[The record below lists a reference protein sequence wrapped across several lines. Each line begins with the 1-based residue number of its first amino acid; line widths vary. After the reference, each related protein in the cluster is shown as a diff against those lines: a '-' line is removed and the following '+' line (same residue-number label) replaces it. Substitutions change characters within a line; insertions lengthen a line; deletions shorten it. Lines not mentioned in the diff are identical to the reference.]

1 MSAPVLSDVE
11 SFVYATEKL
20 HNIESNKL
28 WNYRK
33 RPRSGLRLRVS
44 FEPERVRESAIC
56 YITHW
61 LWLAFDHSIESDS
74 KLQRFFIF
82 FRFSNNSFH
91 FSTFHWLVRSPCLVS
106 PWPAGRFKLIYA
118 FLSSIS
124 RKMTHTHTHT
134 ATVSVSFWSRMFP
147 TLCCPK
153 CIKWYQYF
161 RHTNRM
167 KLLNISFWWLFYAK
181 TMSIMILWPDWI
193 EKRIKSSDQ
202 HTRTQKHME
211 SLPRLKNDA
220 FGQRLPSIRSIFD
233 TVGRDFGRKY
243 ARIM

>member
-1 MSAPVLSDVE
+1 ME

-124 RKMTHTHTHT
+124 RKMTHTQLPYRFHFDPACFQHCAVRNASNDTNIFAIQIEWNCSTFH
-134 ATVSVSFWSRMFP
+134 SDDFFM
-147 TLCCPK
+147 LKQCP
-153 CIKWYQYF
+153 
-161 RHTNRM
+161 
-167 KLLNISFWWLFYAK
+167 
-181 TMSIMILWPDWI
+181 
-193 EKRIKSSDQ
+193 
-202 HTRTQKHME
+202 
-211 SLPRLKNDA
+211 
-220 FGQRLPSIRSIFD
+220 
-233 TVGRDFGRKY
+233 
-243 ARIM
+243 

>member
-1 MSAPVLSDVE
+1 MCLSRQRE
-11 SFVYATEKL
+11 
-20 HNIESNKL
+20 
-28 WNYRK
+28 W
-33 RPRSGLRLRVS
+33 
-44 FEPERVRESAIC
+44 ERVPYVTLRIDFGSLLTIPSSL
-56 YITHW
+56 IVSSNDFSFFSVF
-61 LWLAFDHSIESDS
+61 LIIP
-74 KLQRFFIF
+74 FIF
-82 FRFSNNSFH
+82 PH
-91 FSTFHWLVRSPCLVS
+91 FTDSSVHHASSLLGQLDDLNWYML
-106 PWPAGRFKLIYA
+106 

-124 RKMTHTHTHT
+124 RKMTHTHP

>member
-118 FLSSIS
+118 FFIIHFT
-124 RKMTHTHTHT
+124 KNDTHTHSYRIGFILIPH
-134 ATVSVSFWSRMFP
+134 VS
-147 TLCCPK
+147 
-153 CIKWYQYF
+153 
-161 RHTNRM
+161 
-167 KLLNISFWWLFYAK
+167 NIVLSE
-181 TMSIMILWPDWI
+181 MHQMIP
-193 EKRIKSSDQ
+193 
-202 HTRTQKHME
+202 
-211 SLPRLKNDA
+211 
-220 FGQRLPSIRSIFD
+220 IFSPY
-233 TVGRDFGRKY
+233 K
-243 ARIM
+243 